1 MILAEIGKPNWHVV
15 NSALSTFVI
24 LLIAYFTGLQCAY
37 FQPNCSSV
45 NYWYASWQKVPFVQA
60 EYYFHPSLDGIQTVQ
75 QSQKLSWCLWDAS
88 ATAVVQE
95 GQQVL
100 HFSPAEGRGNEGS
113 GTWWLQAWC
122 WRSLA
127 GCVVQPTSHGS
138 TLKWLD
144 SLLSCLIHLI
154 VDSIK
159 WLLGL
164 LSVQSWILWLG
175 YMY

>member
-113 GTWWLQAWC
+113 GTWGHGGCRPGVGGAWLA
-122 WRSLA
+122 A
-127 GCVVQPTSHGS
+127 
-138 TLKWLD
+138 
-144 SLLSCLIHLI
+144 SCSRHSMAPLWNGLI
-154 VDSIK
+154 VCY
-159 WLLGL
+159 LA
-164 LSVQSWILWLG
+164 
-175 YMY
+175 